1 MQHDHD
7 SHPALPL
14 APIFDGA
21 APTLPH
27 YGGVELVLD
36 EATLYIMD
44 ADLMELPNLADNVMK
59 AVNQLGDRVET
70 MGGFT
75 RVMECHA
82 AFLYFY
88 LPTLKNYEVPRFWVA
103 ALETALIWEVG

>member
-36 EATLYIMD
+36 EATLYIMN
-44 ADLMELPNLADNVMK
+44 ALFRLRPDLYEFATGAIWDPFYKDENLTEFWHKIYDQFIMTMDN
-59 AVNQLGDRVET
+59 
-70 MGGFT
+70 
-75 RVMECHA
+75 
-82 AFLYFY
+82 
-88 LPTLKNYEVPRFWVA
+88 
-103 ALETALIWEVG
+103 

>member
-7 SHPALPL
+7 SHPALPM
-14 APIFDGA
+14 AAIFDGQT
-21 APTLPH
+21 PTLPH

-36 EATLYIMD
+36 EATLHIMD
-44 ADLMELPNLADNVMK
+44 ADLMQLPAIMHNVTD
-59 AVNQLGDRVET
+59 AVARLGDTVEGT
-70 MGGFT
+70 AAYC

-82 AFLYFY
+82 AFMTFY
-88 LPTLKNYEVPRFWVA
+88 TPTLKNYELPRFWLA